1 MREPTH
7 PRIQPYVVRQSQTVA
22 NPARVAV
29 PVVPAPLIAAK
40 GRVSAIPGAA
50 ATVTVRAAPLNAP
63 DLNVA
68 AGLQKISQRQIHFVK
83 TFSVFLQYREG
94 EPFSFPSLIEVL
106 SRQL

>member
-1 MREPTH
+1 MREPPH

-50 ATVTVRAAPLNAP
+50 ATVIVSAAPLNAP
-63 DLNVA
+63 GVNVA
-68 AGLQKISQRQIHFVK
+68 PGLQKVSQR
-83 TFSVFLQYREG
+83 
-94 EPFSFPSLIEVL
+94 
-106 SRQL
+106 